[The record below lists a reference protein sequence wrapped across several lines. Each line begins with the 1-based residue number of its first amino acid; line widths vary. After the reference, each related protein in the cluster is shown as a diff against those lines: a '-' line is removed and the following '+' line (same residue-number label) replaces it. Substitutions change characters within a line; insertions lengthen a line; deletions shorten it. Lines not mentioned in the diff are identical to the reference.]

1 MNNSI
6 ALWNKESKKG
16 TTYASGKTTI
26 EGKQYRITLFVN
38 NNKKTEK
45 SPDYSLIIEE
55 NTNNQVTQENT
66 ANKPKNNSDDV
77 FKEFNDLVEKNDV
90 REFDLPF

>member
-1 MNNSI
+1 MNNSV

-66 ANKPKNNSDDV
+66 ANKPKNNTDDI
-77 FKEFNDLVEKNDV
+77 FKEFGDLTENVKDMDIG
-90 REFDLPF
+90 F